1 MRNIECT
8 KYFDQLEETQL
19 PEVLFGDELRFKQVL
34 VNLVKNALKFT
45 EKGFVRILAG
55 YDQNESLLRVHIQ
68 DSGIGIAEEEIPQL
82 CNKFGRLYRTA

>member
-1 MRNIECT
+1 MRNIECA

-45 EKGFVRILAG
+45 EKGFIRILAG
-55 YDQNESLLRVHIQ
+55 YDQMRAFCGSISKTVGLV
-68 DSGIGIAEEEIPQL
+68 
-82 CNKFGRLYRTA
+82 